1 MRILIWIVV
10 ALICLL
16 LPRTIAAQD
25 STTAVSGPALGL
37 VADRAAGTIRPILG
51 IPGAATW
58 GAPLTVD
65 FTTAQM
71 NVAPGADFALA
82 VAKENFRLA
91 IVRAAG
97 GPAEWIA
104 LEPPSGAPDLVAF
117 SPRGRA
123 AAIYYREAA
132 RLVVVSGL
140 RDAAVQVAEVDITSL
155 PGAANLLA
163 VSEDGSSLLAA
174 VAEGDRAAVHYL
186 STVRTEQPAR
196 ISPAFPGDEPTT
208 IEEPPPA
215 TPPARRL
222 TTFTTVSALEFVG
235 ESLDALVADSA
246 ANAVYLMQD
255 VSGAAATLQLGSES
269 DGLASPTLLR
279 ALDARRVLVANAA
292 GKFTILYRDGTSPLS
307 IQCDCSPAGL
317 SPLASGMVFRL
328 AEPSGDPLL
337 LLDAAGVE
345 PRLVVVPPDRTPAD
359 ASTSKEG
366 GAQ

>member
-65 FTTAQM
+65 FATAQM

-123 AAIYYREAA
+123 AAIYYREAG

-140 RDAAVQVAEVDITSL
+140 RDAAAQVAEVDITSL

-174 VAEGDRAAVHYL
+174 VAEGERAAVYYL
-186 STVRTEQPAR
+186 STVKTEQPAR

-208 IEEPPPA
+208 FEEPPA
-215 TPPARRL
+215 TPPSRRL
-222 TTFTTVSALEFVG
+222 TTFTTVSALEFAG

-246 ANAVYLMQD
+246 ANAVHLMKD
-255 VSGAAATLQLGSES
+255 ASGAASILTLGAEG
-269 DGLASPTLLR
+269 DGLASPTLVR

-337 LLDAAGVE
+337 LLDASGVE